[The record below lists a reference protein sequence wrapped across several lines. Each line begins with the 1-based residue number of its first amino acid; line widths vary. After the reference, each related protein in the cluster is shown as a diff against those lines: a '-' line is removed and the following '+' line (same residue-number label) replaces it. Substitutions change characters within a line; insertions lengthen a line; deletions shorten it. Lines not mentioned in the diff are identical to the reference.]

1 MLWMYEDL
9 TPEERAAVEADRN
22 PIVVE
27 REEDLEEA
35 MDLSCTTGR
44 ELMLPS
50 VEKALE
56 WGFEVGEDED

>member
-1 MLWMYEDL
+1 MLWMS
-9 TPEERAAVEADRN
+9 DRN

-35 MDLSCTTGR
+35 MDLSCTTGL

-56 WGFEVGEDED
+56 WGFEVGEDEG